1 MPVTLRL
8 LGLKLSTR
16 PEGAVVVYVNKSFK
30 CYGVNLFDYLCY
42 YHGTRSNICK
52 RTRYICW
59 MEIKIRLHVKLTGYY
74 ALCQLFPLFV

>member
-30 CYGVNLFDYLCY
+30 CYGVNLFCLVICDTITV
-42 YHGTRSNICK
+42 HGAIFASAPNIFVGWK
-52 RTRYICW
+52 S
-59 MEIKIRLHVKLTGYY
+59 KSGYT
-74 ALCQLFPLFV
+74 